1 MPYTITTKDGITI
14 NGIPD
19 DVKPDDPS
27 LKARVE
33 GIRAGRGGTAPTA
46 APVAAPVA
54 PGMEPSHTPFMETA
68 PSHAPTVAAQ
78 QPAQPQAPVPQEE
91 PTTTAPGIA
100 GAVTRGLGP
109 YAASLAAGPQGP
121 AVVAAAKLVGD
132 PLTNGVNS
140 LLDALGVPKQYHQT
154 SPSQA
159 IEMLMDKMGVAK
171 PRTAVERVV
180 QAGSEAAG
188 SALGGTGIGTALA
201 KSERPV
207 VAGIGEALAAQPVQQ
222 VVGAAT
228 GGAASQA
235 TAEAGGGPG
244 AQFGANLVG
253 TLVGSHVA
261 RPRTALPAVAEPVPG
276 VAVEPPTVAAPV
288 VEPVAPKVPVP
299 EMSSEDLV
307 SVVKRASGNGLGA
320 TAARQQL
327 AELAAINPA
336 AKAEAERLGMD
347 LPADIFSDNKQFIS
361 QVGLARSVPASEAEA
376 SFRQSV
382 VNASEKADEVMRNF
396 DANFVEG
403 SVSPA
408 SVSDKVKAELLKT
421 RNDLETQAK
430 GIYQEVDNSIP
441 KSSKVDLPKLRE
453 TLTEVQNEVGKS
465 QFSAKE
471 RKLLAALEEKP
482 AVVGGQTWR
491 DYVTKNMADAMRT
504 EGSHGKAMTKLSQDW
519 AALKSS
525 AGNMTYGGLL
535 RLKNEIGGALKMGQP
550 WGDLDNASLKRLY
563 GALAEDQLTA
573 VETLGSTELR
583 DKLRM
588 ANGLTAQQ
596 KALGKRIVSVFGEDF
611 NGSLAFKMRD
621 AIKGAASGDSKN
633 FGLILKTVPQD
644 LQKEAIA
651 TALASVTRSNAATSI
666 VRGGFGFSEFAD
678 VYRGLRA
685 NPEVYSQIVKAL
697 GPESDQILRDLY
709 GVSKRI
715 TTARA
720 NVLTTGKALYGSENL
735 MAKVLGGT
743 VSKAAA
749 TAGAALGGAPLA
761 GATSLLADALTN
773 GGTPPLVKAGRLF
786 ASEEFQKLAVEAATR
801 PNVNPRTIESVVS
814 SPQYQAYAKASGA
827 PRDPNEG
834 FRWLLNAIRGQQAS
848 NQVEGEK
855 R

>member
-27 LKARVE
+27 LKARVDS
-33 GIRAGRGGTAPTA
+33 IRAGRGGAVPTA
-46 APVAAPVA
+46 TPVAAPVA
-54 PGMEPSHTPFMETA
+54 PGMDPSHTPFMGTV

-78 QPAQPQAPVPQEE
+78 QPAQPQAPAPQEE

-109 YAASLAAGPQGP
+109 YAASLAAGPEGP

-140 LLDALGVPKQYHQT
+140 LLDALGVPKQYHQA

-207 VAGIGEALAAQPVQQ
+207 VAEVGKALAAQPVQQ

-228 GGAASQA
+228 GGMASQA

-261 RPRTALPAVAEPVPG
+261 RPRTALPAIAEPAPG
-276 VAVEPPTVAAPV
+276 AVAEPPTVAAPV
-288 VEPVAPKVPVP
+288 AEAPAAKIPVP
-299 EMSSEDLV
+299 EMTSEDLV
-307 SVVKRASGNGLGA
+307 SVVKRASGNGLGS

-327 AELAAINPA
+327 AELAAVNPA

-361 QVGLARSVPASEAEA
+361 QVGLTRSVPASEAEA

-441 KSSKVDLPKLRE
+441 KPSKVSLPKVKE
-453 TLTEVQNEVGKS
+453 VLTEVQSEVGKN

-471 RKLLAALEEKP
+471 RKLLE
-482 AVVGGQTWR
+482 V
-491 DYVTKNMADAMRT
+491 
-504 EGSHGKAMTKLSQDW
+504 
-519 AALKSS
+519 LKSKD
-525 AGNMTYGGLL
+525 GITYGGLL

-621 AIKGAASGDSKN
+621 AIKGATSGDSKN

-644 LQKEAIA
+644 LQKEAIS

-666 VRGGFGFSEFAD
+666 VKGGFGFSEFAD

-735 MAKVLGGT
+735 VAKVMSGT

-749 TAGAALGGAPLA
+749 TAAAAMGGAPLA